1 MKNKLLLAIN
11 TSLVLFLP
19 LSLTS
24 CGDSQSTL
32 QTYSIS
38 FYDNDTLI
46 SEISTSGYE
55 IITLPEAPIKDNYT
69 FKGWYLDKNTWSEK
83 LSEDYFIN
91 KALTHDIN
99 SYAYYEE
106 NVIPEPQEYTINFYV
121 DDEIFSTLQTSG
133 NELIALPQAPKKESY
148 EFVGW
153 FFDKDTFNNQL
164 KEDTYLNKS
173 LDQDINVYA
182 NYLFKEEPAKEFTVT
197 FETCGGDKMDSIT
210 TSIISSE
217 PIPTRYGYTF
227 LGWYLENTYINK
239 VTFPYEVTQNIT
251 LYAKW
256 EKNTYHVHFELYGG
270 EGVSDL
276 NVSVINEEPIPTRK
290 GYTFL
295 GWYFESDFI
304 NKVTFPYEVTQN
316 ITLYAKW
323 EKNTYNVHF
332 ELNGGKG
339 VSDLKV
345 SVINEEP
352 IPTREGY
359 TFLGWYFENNFIN
372 KVTFP
377 YEVTQNITLYA
388 KWEKNLP
395 TSISF
400 VVSAEGVLTE
410 VNGISETNN
419 VVIIPNEVNNI
430 EIKEIG
436 EELFL
441 KNTYIEKLVIPET
454 VTTLGYKMCY
464 GCTNLKEVTL
474 PDNISVIPDYAFE
487 KCTLLEKINIP
498 QSLVQIRNDAF
509 AESGIKEFVAPDSFK
524 EIWGYA
530 FKDCKNLEK
539 VDLNKTT
546 SIGDMSFENCTKLSS
561 IVLPNTLVELGTYV
575 FSGCTLLNNIKMPSN
590 PIEITNTFIYGS
602 GYYNDTN
609 NWENGILYVDNY
621 LITTNNDLLNQQSI
635 NVKEGTIVI
644 AINAFTNN
652 GKKLKSIVL
661 PEGLKIIGSSA
672 FSSLYSL
679 SQINIPS
686 SVISIG
692 NNAFGATDLYENQS
706 NWENGGFYIDNWLL
720 AVDNVKMTEF
730 SVKEGTVGVSDGK
743 SDTSLFP
750 TKATSIS
757 SLTLPSTLKY
767 IGNRSFAR
775 LKITSLELPET
786 LETMKE
792 GAFMNCAFLES
803 VNLEDCKNLKS
814 IGNQAFSNCAIKE
827 ITIPSNVLEMGELIF
842 NHNSVDL
849 LVHCQFSEKPE
860 GWNNN
865 WDYTYSTKAK
875 ITVEWN

>member
-38 FYDNDTLI
+38 FYDDDILI

-69 FKGWYLDKNTWSEK
+69 FKGWYLDKNTWNEK

-121 DDEIFSTLQTSG
+121 DDDIFSTLQTSG
-133 NELIALPQAPKKESY
+133 NESITLPDAPKKESY

-182 NYLFKEEPAKEFTVT
+182 NYLFKEEPVKEFTVT
-197 FETCGGDKMDSIT
+197 FDTCGGDKMDSIT

-217 PIPTRYGYTF
+217 PIPTRDGYKF
-227 LGWYLENTYINK
+227 LGWYLENTYIYK
-239 VTFPYEVTQNIT
+239 VTFPYEVKQNIT

-256 EKNTYHVHFELYGG
+256 G
-270 EGVSDL
+270 E
-276 NVSVINEEPIPTRK
+276 
-290 GYTFL
+290 
-295 GWYFESDFI
+295 
-304 NKVTFPYEVTQN
+304 
-316 ITLYAKW
+316 
-323 EKNTYNVHF
+323 
-332 ELNGGKG
+332 
-339 VSDLKV
+339 
-345 SVINEEP
+345 
-352 IPTREGY
+352 
-359 TFLGWYFENNFIN
+359 
-372 KVTFP
+372 
-377 YEVTQNITLYA
+377 
-388 KWEKNLP
+388 NLP

-419 VVIIPNEVNNI
+419 VVIIPNQVNNI
-430 EIKEIG
+430 EVKEIKK
-436 EELFL
+436 ELFL
-441 KNTYIEKLVIPET
+441 NNIYIEKLVIPET
-454 VTTLGYKMCY
+454 VTTLGYRMCY
-464 GCTNLKEVTL
+464 GCTNLKEVNL

-509 AESGIKEFVAPDSFK
+509 AESGIKEFIAPDSFK

-602 GYYNDTN
+602 GYYNDAK

-652 GKKLKSIVL
+652 GKNLKSIVL

-692 NNAFGATDLYENQS
+692 NNAFGSTDLYENQS

-730 SVKEGTVGVSDGK
+730 TVKEGTVGVSDGK

-792 GAFMNCAFLES
+792 GAFMSCAFLES
-803 VNLEDCKNLKS
+803 VNLEDCINLKS

-827 ITIPSNVLEMGELIF
+827 ITIPSNVLVMGELIF

>member
-19 LSLTS
+19 LFLTS

-38 FYDNDTLI
+38 FYDDDTLI

-69 FKGWYLDKNTWSEK
+69 FKGWYLDKNTWNEK

-106 NVIPEPQEYTINFYV
+106 NAIPKPQEYTINFYV
-121 DDEIFSTLQTSG
+121 DDDIFSTLQTSG
-133 NELIALPQAPKKESY
+133 NELITLPDAPKKESH

-173 LDQDINVYA
+173 LDQNINVYA
-182 NYLFKEEPAKEFTVT
+182 NYLFKEEPVKEFTVT

-217 PIPTRYGYTF
+217 PIPTRDGYTF

-256 EKNTYHVHFELYGG
+256 G
-270 EGVSDL
+270 E
-276 NVSVINEEPIPTRK
+276 
-290 GYTFL
+290 
-295 GWYFESDFI
+295 
-304 NKVTFPYEVTQN
+304 
-316 ITLYAKW
+316 
-323 EKNTYNVHF
+323 
-332 ELNGGKG
+332 
-339 VSDLKV
+339 
-345 SVINEEP
+345 
-352 IPTREGY
+352 
-359 TFLGWYFENNFIN
+359 
-372 KVTFP
+372 
-377 YEVTQNITLYA
+377 
-388 KWEKNLP
+388 NLP

-419 VVIIPNEVNNI
+419 IVIIPNEVNNI
-430 EIKEIG
+430 EVKEIKK
-436 EELFL
+436 ELFL
-441 KNTYIEKLVIPET
+441 NNIYIEKLVIPET
-454 VTTLGYKMCY
+454 VTTLGYRMCY
-464 GCTNLKEVTL
+464 GCTNLKEVNL
-474 PDNISVIPDYAFE
+474 PNNISVIPDYAFE

-509 AESGIKEFVAPDSFK
+509 AESGIKEFIAPDSFK

-590 PIEITNTFIYGS
+590 PIEITNTFMYGS
-602 GYYNDTN
+602 GYYNDAK

-652 GKKLKSIVL
+652 GKNLKNIVL

-692 NNAFGATDLYENQS
+692 NNAFGSTDLYENQC

-730 SVKEGTVGVSDGK
+730 TVKEGTVGVSDGK

-792 GAFMNCAFLES
+792 GAFMTCAFLES
-803 VNLEDCKNLKS
+803 VNLENCINLKS

-875 ITVEWN
+875 IAVEWN

>member
-38 FYDNDTLI
+38 FYDDDTLI

-69 FKGWYLDKNTWSEK
+69 FKGWYLDKNTWNEK

-106 NVIPEPQEYTINFYV
+106 NVIPKPQEYTINFYV
-121 DDEIFSTLQTSG
+121 DDDIFSTLQTSG
-133 NELIALPQAPKKESY
+133 NELITLPEAPKKESY

-182 NYLFKEEPAKEFTVT
+182 NYLFKEEPVKEFTVT
-197 FETCGGDKMDSIT
+197 FDTCGGDKMDSIT

-217 PIPTRYGYTF
+217 PIPTRDGYTF
-227 LGWYLENTYINK
+227 LGWYLENTYISK

-256 EKNTYHVHFELYGG
+256 G
-270 EGVSDL
+270 E
-276 NVSVINEEPIPTRK
+276 
-290 GYTFL
+290 
-295 GWYFESDFI
+295 
-304 NKVTFPYEVTQN
+304 
-316 ITLYAKW
+316 
-323 EKNTYNVHF
+323 
-332 ELNGGKG
+332 
-339 VSDLKV
+339 
-345 SVINEEP
+345 
-352 IPTREGY
+352 
-359 TFLGWYFENNFIN
+359 
-372 KVTFP
+372 
-377 YEVTQNITLYA
+377 
-388 KWEKNLP
+388 NLP

-419 VVIIPNEVNNI
+419 VVIIPNQVNNI
-430 EIKEIG
+430 EVKEIKK
-436 EELFL
+436 ELFL
-441 KNTYIEKLVIPET
+441 NNIYIEKLVIPET
-454 VTTLGYKMCY
+454 VTTLGYRMCY
-464 GCTNLKEVTL
+464 GCTNLKEVNL

-509 AESGIKEFVAPDSFK
+509 AESGIKEFIAPDSFK

-621 LITTNNDLLNQQSI
+621 LVTTNNDLLNQQSI

-652 GKKLKSIVL
+652 GKNLKSIVL

-679 SQINIPS
+679 SQTNIPS

-692 NNAFGATDLYENQS
+692 NNAFGGTDLYENQS

-730 SVKEGTVGVSDGK
+730 TVKEGTVGVSDGK

-792 GAFMNCAFLES
+792 GAFMTCAFLES
-803 VNLEDCKNLKS
+803 VNLEDCINLKS

>member
-1 MKNKLLLAIN
+1 MKNKLLLAIT
-11 TSLVLFLP
+11 TSLFLFLP

-38 FYDNDTLI
+38 FYDDDTLI

-69 FKGWYLDKNTWSEK
+69 FKGWYLDKNTWNEK

-121 DDEIFSTLQTSG
+121 DDDIFSTLETSG
-133 NELIALPQAPKKESY
+133 NELITLPQAPKKESY

-182 NYLFKEEPAKEFTVT
+182 NYLFKEEPVKEFTVT
-197 FETCGGDKMDSIT
+197 FDTCGGDKMNSIT

-227 LGWYLENTYINK
+227 LGWYLQNTYI
-239 VTFPYEVTQNIT
+239 
-251 LYAKW
+251 
-256 EKNTYHVHFELYGG
+256 
-270 EGVSDL
+270 D
-276 NVSVINEEPIPTRK
+276 
-290 GYTFL
+290 
-295 GWYFESDFI
+295 
-304 NKVTFPYEVTQN
+304 KVTFPYEVTQN

-332 ELNGGKG
+332 ELNGGEG
-339 VSDLKV
+339 VSDSKV

-359 TFLGWYFENNFIN
+359 TFLGWYFDSNFIN

-388 KWEKNLP
+388 KWNENLP
-395 TSISF
+395 TNISF

-430 EIKEIG
+430 EVKEIKK
-436 EELFL
+436 ELFL
-441 KNTYIEKLVIPET
+441 NNTYIEKLVIPET
-454 VTTLGYKMCY
+454 VTTLGYRMCY
-464 GCTNLKEVTL
+464 GCTSLKEVIL

-509 AESGIKEFVAPDSFK
+509 SESGIKEFVAPDSFK

-609 NWENGILYVDNY
+609 NWENGILYLDNY

-672 FSSLYSL
+672 FSGLYSL

-692 NNAFGATDLYENQS
+692 NNAFGATDLYDNRS

-720 AVDNVKMTEF
+720 AVDNEKMTEF

-792 GAFMNCAFLES
+792 GAFMTCAFLES
-803 VNLEDCKNLKS
+803 VNLEDCINLKS

-827 ITIPSNVLEMGELIF
+827 ITILSNVLEMGELIF

-875 ITVEWN
+875 IIVEWN

>member
-11 TSLVLFLP
+11 ISLVLFLP

-24 CGDSQSTL
+24 CGDSQSSL

-38 FYDNDTLI
+38 FYDDDTLI

-69 FKGWYLDKNTWSEK
+69 FKGWYLDKNTWNEK

-133 NELIALPQAPKKESY
+133 NELITLPQAPTKESY

-164 KEDTYLNKS
+164 KEDTYLNRS
-173 LDQDINVYA
+173 LYQDINVYA
-182 NYLFKEEPAKEFTVT
+182 NYLFKEEPVKEFTVT
-197 FETCGGDKMDSIT
+197 FNTCGGDKMDSIT

-227 LGWYLENTYINK
+227 LGWYLENTY
-239 VTFPYEVTQNIT
+239 
-251 LYAKW
+251 
-256 EKNTYHVHFELYGG
+256 
-270 EGVSDL
+270 
-276 NVSVINEEPIPTRK
+276 
-290 GYTFL
+290 
-295 GWYFESDFI
+295 I

-359 TFLGWYFENNFIN
+359 TFLGWYFESNFIN

-388 KWEKNLP
+388 KWEENLP

-419 VVIIPNEVNNI
+419 IVIIPNKVNNI
-430 EIKEIG
+430 EVKEIKK
-436 EELFL
+436 ELFL
-441 KNTYIEKLVIPET
+441 NNTYIEKLVIPET

-464 GCTNLKEVTL
+464 GCTSLKEVTL

-509 AESGIKEFVAPDSFK
+509 SESGIKEFVAPDSM
-524 EIWGYA
+524 
-530 FKDCKNLEK
+530 L
-539 VDLNKTT
+539 LR
-546 SIGDMSFENCTKLSS
+546 
-561 IVLPNTLVELGTYV
+561 IV
-575 FSGCTLLNNIKMPSN
+575 
-590 PIEITNTFIYGS
+590 
-602 GYYNDTN
+602 
-609 NWENGILYVDNY
+609 
-621 LITTNNDLLNQQSI
+621 
-635 NVKEGTIVI
+635 
-644 AINAFTNN
+644 
-652 GKKLKSIVL
+652 
-661 PEGLKIIGSSA
+661 KI
-672 FSSLYSL
+672 
-679 SQINIPS
+679 
-686 SVISIG
+686 
-692 NNAFGATDLYENQS
+692 
-706 NWENGGFYIDNWLL
+706 
-720 AVDNVKMTEF
+720 
-730 SVKEGTVGVSDGK
+730 
-743 SDTSLFP
+743 
-750 TKATSIS
+750 
-757 SLTLPSTLKY
+757 
-767 IGNRSFAR
+767 
-775 LKITSLELPET
+775 
-786 LETMKE
+786 
-792 GAFMNCAFLES
+792 
-803 VNLEDCKNLKS
+803 
-814 IGNQAFSNCAIKE
+814 
-827 ITIPSNVLEMGELIF
+827 
-842 NHNSVDL
+842 
-849 LVHCQFSEKPE
+849 
-860 GWNNN
+860 
-865 WDYTYSTKAK
+865 
-875 ITVEWN
+875 

>member
-38 FYDNDTLI
+38 FYNDDILI
-46 SEISTSGYE
+46 SEISTNGYE
-55 IITLPEAPIKDNYT
+55 IISLPDAPIKDNYT
-69 FKGWYLDKNTWSEK
+69 FKGWYLDKNAWNEK

-121 DDEIFSTLQTSG
+121 DDDIFSTLQTSG
-133 NELIALPQAPKKESY
+133 NKLITLPDAPKKESY

-182 NYLFKEEPAKEFTVT
+182 NYLFKEEPVKEFTVT
-197 FETCGGDKMDSIT
+197 FDTCGGDKMDSIT

-217 PIPTRYGYTF
+217 PIPTRDGYKF
-227 LGWYLENTYINK
+227 LGWYLENTYIYK
-239 VTFPYEVTQNIT
+239 VTFPYEVKQNIT

-256 EKNTYHVHFELYGG
+256 G
-270 EGVSDL
+270 E
-276 NVSVINEEPIPTRK
+276 
-290 GYTFL
+290 
-295 GWYFESDFI
+295 
-304 NKVTFPYEVTQN
+304 
-316 ITLYAKW
+316 
-323 EKNTYNVHF
+323 
-332 ELNGGKG
+332 
-339 VSDLKV
+339 
-345 SVINEEP
+345 
-352 IPTREGY
+352 
-359 TFLGWYFENNFIN
+359 
-372 KVTFP
+372 
-377 YEVTQNITLYA
+377 
-388 KWEKNLP
+388 NLP

-419 VVIIPNEVNNI
+419 VVIIPNQVNNI
-430 EIKEIG
+430 EVKEIKK
-436 EELFL
+436 ELFL
-441 KNTYIEKLVIPET
+441 NNIYIEKLVIPET
-454 VTTLGYKMCY
+454 VTTLGYRMCY
-464 GCTNLKEVTL
+464 GCTNLKEVNL

-509 AESGIKEFVAPDSFK
+509 AESGIKEFIAPDSFK

-590 PIEITNTFIYGS
+590 PIEITNTFIYKS
-602 GYYNDTN
+602 GYYNDAK

-652 GKKLKSIVL
+652 GKNLKSIVL

-692 NNAFGATDLYENQS
+692 NNAFGSTDLYENQS

-730 SVKEGTVGVSDGK
+730 TVKEGTVGVSDGK

-792 GAFMNCAFLES
+792 GAFMTCAFLES
-803 VNLEDCKNLKS
+803 VNLEDCINLKS

-827 ITIPSNVLEMGELIF
+827 ITIPSNVLVMGELIF

>member
-1 MKNKLLLAIN
+1 MKNKLVLAIN

-38 FYDNDTLI
+38 FYDDDILI

-69 FKGWYLDKNTWSEK
+69 FKGWYLDKNTWNEK

-121 DDEIFSTLQTSG
+121 DDDIFSTLQTSG
-133 NELIALPQAPKKESY
+133 NELITLPDAPKKESY

-182 NYLFKEEPAKEFTVT
+182 NYLFKEEPVKEFTVT
-197 FETCGGDKMDSIT
+197 FDTCGGDKMDSIT

-217 PIPTRYGYTF
+217 PIPTRDGYTF
-227 LGWYLENTYINK
+227 LGWYLENTYIDK
-239 VTFPYEVTQNIT
+239 VTFPYEVKQNIT

-256 EKNTYHVHFELYGG
+256 G
-270 EGVSDL
+270 E
-276 NVSVINEEPIPTRK
+276 
-290 GYTFL
+290 
-295 GWYFESDFI
+295 
-304 NKVTFPYEVTQN
+304 
-316 ITLYAKW
+316 
-323 EKNTYNVHF
+323 
-332 ELNGGKG
+332 
-339 VSDLKV
+339 
-345 SVINEEP
+345 
-352 IPTREGY
+352 
-359 TFLGWYFENNFIN
+359 
-372 KVTFP
+372 
-377 YEVTQNITLYA
+377 
-388 KWEKNLP
+388 NLP

-419 VVIIPNEVNNI
+419 VVIIPNQVNNI
-430 EIKEIG
+430 EVKEIKK
-436 EELFL
+436 ELFL
-441 KNTYIEKLVIPET
+441 NNIYIEKLVIPET
-454 VTTLGYKMCY
+454 VTTLGYRMCY
-464 GCTNLKEVTL
+464 GCTNLKEVNL

-509 AESGIKEFVAPDSFK
+509 AESGIKEFIAPDSFK

-561 IVLPNTLVELGTYV
+561 IVLPNTLVELGTHV

-602 GYYNDTN
+602 GYYNDAK

-652 GKKLKSIVL
+652 GKNLKSIVL

-692 NNAFGATDLYENQS
+692 NNAFGSTDLYENQS

-730 SVKEGTVGVSDGK
+730 TVKEGTVGVSDGK

-792 GAFMNCAFLES
+792 GAFMTCAFLES
-803 VNLEDCKNLKS
+803 VNLEDCINLKS

-827 ITIPSNVLEMGELIF
+827 ITIPSNVLVMGELIF

>member
-38 FYDNDTLI
+38 FYNDDILI

-69 FKGWYLDKNTWSEK
+69 FKGWYLDKNTWNEK

-106 NVIPEPQEYTINFYV
+106 NVIPKPQEYTINFYV
-121 DDEIFSTLQTSG
+121 DGDIFSTLQTSG
-133 NELIALPQAPKKESY
+133 NELITLPDAPKKESY

-164 KEDTYLNKS
+164 KEGTYLNKS

-182 NYLFKEEPAKEFTVT
+182 NYLFKEEPVKEFTVT
-197 FETCGGDKMDSIT
+197 FDTCGGDKMDSIT

-217 PIPTRYGYTF
+217 PIPTRDGYTF
-227 LGWYLENTYINK
+227 LGWYLENTYIKK

-256 EKNTYHVHFELYGG
+256 G
-270 EGVSDL
+270 E
-276 NVSVINEEPIPTRK
+276 
-290 GYTFL
+290 
-295 GWYFESDFI
+295 
-304 NKVTFPYEVTQN
+304 
-316 ITLYAKW
+316 
-323 EKNTYNVHF
+323 
-332 ELNGGKG
+332 
-339 VSDLKV
+339 
-345 SVINEEP
+345 
-352 IPTREGY
+352 
-359 TFLGWYFENNFIN
+359 
-372 KVTFP
+372 
-377 YEVTQNITLYA
+377 
-388 KWEKNLP
+388 NLP

-419 VVIIPNEVNNI
+419 VVIIPNQVNNI
-430 EIKEIG
+430 EVKEIKK
-436 EELFL
+436 ELFL
-441 KNTYIEKLVIPET
+441 NNIYIEKLVIPET
-454 VTTLGYKMCY
+454 VTTLGYRMCY
-464 GCTNLKEVTL
+464 GCTNLKEVNLT
-474 PDNISVIPDYAFE
+474 DNISVIPDYAFE

-509 AESGIKEFVAPDSFK
+509 AESGIKEFIAPDSFK

-602 GYYNDTN
+602 GYYNDAK

-652 GKKLKSIVL
+652 GKNLKSIVL

-692 NNAFGATDLYENQS
+692 NNAFASTDLYENQS

-730 SVKEGTVGVSDGK
+730 TVKEGTVGVSDGK

-792 GAFMNCAFLES
+792 GAFMTCAFLES
-803 VNLEDCKNLKS
+803 VNLEDCINLKS

-827 ITIPSNVLEMGELIF
+827 ITIPSNVLVMGELIF

>member
-38 FYDNDTLI
+38 FYDDDILI

-69 FKGWYLDKNTWSEK
+69 FKGWYLDKNTWNEK

-121 DDEIFSTLQTSG
+121 DDDIFSTLQTSG
-133 NELIALPQAPKKESY
+133 NELITLPDAPKKESY

-182 NYLFKEEPAKEFTVT
+182 NYLFKEEPVKEFTVT
-197 FETCGGDKMDSIT
+197 FDTCGGDKMDSIT

-217 PIPTRYGYTF
+217 PIPTRDGYTF
-227 LGWYLENTYINK
+227 LGWYLENTYISK

-256 EKNTYHVHFELYGG
+256 G
-270 EGVSDL
+270 E
-276 NVSVINEEPIPTRK
+276 
-290 GYTFL
+290 
-295 GWYFESDFI
+295 
-304 NKVTFPYEVTQN
+304 
-316 ITLYAKW
+316 
-323 EKNTYNVHF
+323 
-332 ELNGGKG
+332 
-339 VSDLKV
+339 
-345 SVINEEP
+345 
-352 IPTREGY
+352 
-359 TFLGWYFENNFIN
+359 
-372 KVTFP
+372 
-377 YEVTQNITLYA
+377 
-388 KWEKNLP
+388 NLP

-419 VVIIPNEVNNI
+419 VVIIPNQVNNI
-430 EIKEIG
+430 EVKEIKK
-436 EELFL
+436 ELFL
-441 KNTYIEKLVIPET
+441 NNIYIEKLVIPET
-454 VTTLGYKMCY
+454 VTTLGYRMCY
-464 GCTNLKEVTL
+464 GCTNLKEVNL

-509 AESGIKEFVAPDSFK
+509 AESGIKEFIAPDSFK

-561 IVLPNTLVELGTYV
+561 IVLPNTLVELGTHV

-602 GYYNDTN
+602 GYYNDAK

-652 GKKLKSIVL
+652 GKNLKSIVL

-692 NNAFGATDLYENQS
+692 NNAFASTDLYENQS

-730 SVKEGTVGVSDGK
+730 TVKEGTVGVSDGK

-775 LKITSLELPET
+775 LKITSLELPEA

-792 GAFMNCAFLES
+792 GAFMTCAFLES
-803 VNLEDCKNLKS
+803 VNLEDCINLKS

-827 ITIPSNVLEMGELIF
+827 ITIPSNVLVMGELIF

>member
-1 MKNKLLLAIN
+1 M
-11 TSLVLFLP
+11 
-19 LSLTS
+19 
-24 CGDSQSTL
+24 
-32 QTYSIS
+32 
-38 FYDNDTLI
+38 
-46 SEISTSGYE
+46 
-55 IITLPEAPIKDNYT
+55 
-69 FKGWYLDKNTWSEK
+69 
-83 LSEDYFIN
+83 
-91 KALTHDIN
+91 
-99 SYAYYEE
+99 
-106 NVIPEPQEYTINFYV
+106 
-121 DDEIFSTLQTSG
+121 QTSG
-133 NELIALPQAPKKESY
+133 NELITLPQAPTKESY

-164 KEDTYLNKS
+164 KEDTYLNRS
-173 LDQDINVYA
+173 LYQDINVYA

-197 FETCGGDKMDSIT
+197 FDTCGGGKMDSIT

-227 LGWYLENTYINK
+227 LGWYLENTYFNK

-256 EKNTYHVHFELYGG
+256 EKNKYNVHFELYGG

-323 EKNTYNVHF
+323 
-332 ELNGGKG
+332 
-339 VSDLKV
+339 
-345 SVINEEP
+345 NE
-352 IPTREGY
+352 
-359 TFLGWYFENNFIN
+359 
-372 KVTFP
+372 
-377 YEVTQNITLYA
+377 
-388 KWEKNLP
+388 NLP

-419 VVIIPNEVNNI
+419 IVIIPNKVNNI
-430 EIKEIG
+430 EVKEIKK
-436 EELFL
+436 ELFL
-441 KNTYIEKLVIPET
+441 NNTYIEKLVIPET

-464 GCTNLKEVTL
+464 GCTSLKEVTL

-509 AESGIKEFVAPDSFK
+509 SESGIKEFVAPDSFK

-590 PIEITNTFIYGS
+590 AIEIINTFIYGS

-609 NWENGILYVDNY
+609 NWKNGILYIDNY

-652 GKKLKSIVL
+652 GKNLKSIVL
-661 PEGLKIIGSSA
+661 PEGLRIIGSSA
-672 FSSLYSL
+672 FSSLSSL

-692 NNAFGATDLYENQS
+692 NNTFGATDLYENQS

-757 SLTLPSTLKY
+757 SLALPSTLKY

-775 LKITSLELPET
+775 LKITSLKLPET

-803 VNLEDCKNLKS
+803 VNLQDCINLKS

-827 ITIPSNVLEMGELIF
+827 ITIPSNVLEMGE
-842 NHNSVDL
+842 
-849 LVHCQFSEKPE
+849 
-860 GWNNN
+860 
-865 WDYTYSTKAK
+865 YSFKCLRNGR
-875 ITVEWN
+875 INF

>member
-24 CGDSQSTL
+24 CGDSQSTS

-38 FYDNDTLI
+38 FYDDDILI

-55 IITLPEAPIKDNYT
+55 IITLPEAPIKDNYI
-69 FKGWYLDKNTWSEK
+69 FKGWYLDKNTWNEK

-121 DDEIFSTLQTSG
+121 DDDIFSTLQTSG
-133 NELIALPQAPKKESY
+133 NELITLPDAPKKESY

-182 NYLFKEEPAKEFTVT
+182 NYLFKEEPVKEFTVT
-197 FETCGGDKMDSIT
+197 FDTCGGDKMDSIT

-217 PIPTRYGYTF
+217 PIPTRDGYTF
-227 LGWYLENTYINK
+227 LGWYLEKTYINK
-239 VTFPYEVTQNIT
+239 VTFPYEVKQNIT

-256 EKNTYHVHFELYGG
+256 G
-270 EGVSDL
+270 E
-276 NVSVINEEPIPTRK
+276 
-290 GYTFL
+290 
-295 GWYFESDFI
+295 
-304 NKVTFPYEVTQN
+304 
-316 ITLYAKW
+316 
-323 EKNTYNVHF
+323 
-332 ELNGGKG
+332 
-339 VSDLKV
+339 
-345 SVINEEP
+345 
-352 IPTREGY
+352 
-359 TFLGWYFENNFIN
+359 
-372 KVTFP
+372 
-377 YEVTQNITLYA
+377 
-388 KWEKNLP
+388 NLP

-419 VVIIPNEVNNI
+419 VVIIPNQVNNI
-430 EIKEIG
+430 EVKEIKK
-436 EELFL
+436 ELFL
-441 KNTYIEKLVIPET
+441 NNIYIEKLVIPET
-454 VTTLGYKMCY
+454 VTTLGYRMCY
-464 GCTNLKEVTL
+464 GCTNLKEVNL

-509 AESGIKEFVAPDSFK
+509 AESGIKEFIAPDSFK

-561 IVLPNTLVELGTYV
+561 IVLPNTLVELGTHV

-602 GYYNDTN
+602 GYYNDAK

-652 GKKLKSIVL
+652 GKNLKSIVL

-692 NNAFGATDLYENQS
+692 NNAFGSTDLYENQS

-730 SVKEGTVGVSDGK
+730 TVKEGTVGVSDGK

-792 GAFMNCAFLES
+792 GAFMTCAFLES
-803 VNLEDCKNLKS
+803 VNLEDCINLKS

-827 ITIPSNVLEMGELIF
+827 ITIPSNVLVMGELIF

>member
-11 TSLVLFLP
+11 ISLVLFLP

-38 FYDNDTLI
+38 FYDDDTLI

-69 FKGWYLDKNTWSEK
+69 FKGWYLDKNTWNEK

-121 DDEIFSTLQTSG
+121 DDDIFSTLQTSG
-133 NELIALPQAPKKESY
+133 NELITLPEAPKKESY

-173 LDQDINVYA
+173 LDQNINVYA
-182 NYLFKEEPAKEFTVT
+182 NYLFKEEPVKEFTVS
-197 FETCGGDKMDSIT
+197 FDTCGGDKMDSLT

-239 VTFPYEVTQNIT
+239 VTFPYKVTQNIT

-256 EKNTYHVHFELYGG
+256 EKN
-270 EGVSDL
+270 
-276 NVSVINEEPIPTRK
+276 K
-290 GYTFL
+290 
-295 GWYFESDFI
+295 
-304 NKVTFPYEVTQN
+304 
-316 ITLYAKW
+316 
-323 EKNTYNVHF
+323 YNVHF
-332 ELNGGKG
+332 ELNGGEG
-339 VSDLKV
+339 VSDIKV

-352 IPTREGY
+352 IPTRGGY
-359 TFLGWYFENNFIN
+359 TFLGWYFESNFIN

-388 KWEKNLP
+388 KWEENLP

-410 VNGISETNN
+410 VSGISETNN
-419 VVIIPNEVNNI
+419 VVIIPNKVNNI
-430 EIKEIG
+430 EVKEIAK
-436 EELFL
+436 ELFL

-464 GCTNLKEVTL
+464 GCTKLKEVTL
-474 PDNISVIPDYAFE
+474 PDNITVIPDYAFE

-509 AESGIKEFVAPDSFK
+509 AESGIKEFIAPDSFK
-524 EIWGYA
+524 EIWGNA

-602 GYYNDTN
+602 GYYNDTK
-609 NWENGILYVDNY
+609 NWENGILYLDNY

-652 GKKLKSIVL
+652 GRNLKSIVL

-692 NNAFGATDLYENQS
+692 NNAFGATNLYENRS

-730 SVKEGTVGVSDGK
+730 SVKEGTVGVIDGK

-750 TKATSIS
+750 TKATSIT

-792 GAFMNCAFLES
+792 GAFMTCAFLES
-803 VNLEDCKNLKS
+803 VNLEDCINLKS

>member
-24 CGDSQSTL
+24 CGDSQSTS

-38 FYDNDTLI
+38 FYDDDILI

-69 FKGWYLDKNTWSEK
+69 FKGWYLDKNTWNEK

-121 DDEIFSTLQTSG
+121 DDDIFSTLQTSG
-133 NELIALPQAPKKESY
+133 NELITLPDAPKKESY

-182 NYLFKEEPAKEFTVT
+182 NYLFKEEPVKEFTVT
-197 FETCGGDKMDSIT
+197 FDTCGGDKMDSIT

-217 PIPTRYGYTF
+217 PIPTRDGYTF
-227 LGWYLENTYINK
+227 LGWYLENTYIDK

-256 EKNTYHVHFELYGG
+256 G
-270 EGVSDL
+270 E
-276 NVSVINEEPIPTRK
+276 
-290 GYTFL
+290 
-295 GWYFESDFI
+295 
-304 NKVTFPYEVTQN
+304 
-316 ITLYAKW
+316 
-323 EKNTYNVHF
+323 
-332 ELNGGKG
+332 
-339 VSDLKV
+339 
-345 SVINEEP
+345 
-352 IPTREGY
+352 
-359 TFLGWYFENNFIN
+359 
-372 KVTFP
+372 
-377 YEVTQNITLYA
+377 
-388 KWEKNLP
+388 NLS

-419 VVIIPNEVNNI
+419 VVIIPNQVNNI
-430 EIKEIG
+430 EVKEIKK
-436 EELFL
+436 ELFL
-441 KNTYIEKLVIPET
+441 NNIYIEKLVIPET
-454 VTTLGYKMCY
+454 VTTLGYRMCY
-464 GCTNLKEVTL
+464 GCTNLKEVNL

-509 AESGIKEFVAPDSFK
+509 AESGIKEFIAPDSFK

-602 GYYNDTN
+602 GYYNDAK
-609 NWENGILYVDNY
+609 NWENGILYLDNY

-652 GKKLKSIVL
+652 GKNLKSIVL

-692 NNAFGATDLYENQS
+692 NNAFGSTDLYENQS

-730 SVKEGTVGVSDGK
+730 TVKEGTVGVSDGK

-792 GAFMNCAFLES
+792 GAFMTCAFLES
-803 VNLEDCKNLKS
+803 VNLEDCINLKS

-827 ITIPSNVLEMGELIF
+827 ITIPSNVLVMGELIF

>member
-38 FYDNDTLI
+38 FYDDDILI

-69 FKGWYLDKNTWSEK
+69 FKGWYLDKNTWNEK

-121 DDEIFSTLQTSG
+121 DDDIFSTLQTSG
-133 NELIALPQAPKKESY
+133 NELITLPDAPKKESY

-182 NYLFKEEPAKEFTVT
+182 NYLFKEEPVKEFTVT
-197 FETCGGDKMDSIT
+197 FDTCGGDKMDSIT

-217 PIPTRYGYTF
+217 PIPTRNGYTF
-227 LGWYLENTYINK
+227 LGWYLEKTYIKK

-256 EKNTYHVHFELYGG
+256 G
-270 EGVSDL
+270 E
-276 NVSVINEEPIPTRK
+276 
-290 GYTFL
+290 
-295 GWYFESDFI
+295 
-304 NKVTFPYEVTQN
+304 
-316 ITLYAKW
+316 
-323 EKNTYNVHF
+323 
-332 ELNGGKG
+332 
-339 VSDLKV
+339 
-345 SVINEEP
+345 
-352 IPTREGY
+352 
-359 TFLGWYFENNFIN
+359 
-372 KVTFP
+372 
-377 YEVTQNITLYA
+377 
-388 KWEKNLP
+388 NLP

-419 VVIIPNEVNNI
+419 VVIIPNQVNNI
-430 EIKEIG
+430 EVKEIKK
-436 EELFL
+436 ELFL
-441 KNTYIEKLVIPET
+441 NNIYIEKLVIPET
-454 VTTLGYKMCY
+454 VTTLGYRMCY
-464 GCTNLKEVTL
+464 GCTNLKEVNL

-509 AESGIKEFVAPDSFK
+509 AESGIKEFIAPDSFK

-602 GYYNDTN
+602 GYYNDAK

-652 GKKLKSIVL
+652 GKNLKSIVL

-692 NNAFGATDLYENQS
+692 NNAFGSTDLYENQS

-720 AVDNVKMTEF
+720 AVENVKMTEF
-730 SVKEGTVGVSDGK
+730 TVKEGTVGVSDGK

-775 LKITSLELPET
+775 LKITSLKLPET

-792 GAFMNCAFLES
+792 GAFMTCAFLES
-803 VNLEDCKNLKS
+803 VNLEDCINLKS

-827 ITIPSNVLEMGELIF
+827 ITIPSNVLVMGELIF

>member
-38 FYDNDTLI
+38 FYDDDTLI

-69 FKGWYLDKNTWSEK
+69 FKGWYLDKNTWNEK

-121 DDEIFSTLQTSG
+121 DDDIFSTLKTSG
-133 NELIALPQAPKKESY
+133 NELITLPDAPKKDSY

-182 NYLFKEEPAKEFTVT
+182 NYLFKEEPVKEFTVT
-197 FETCGGDKMDSIT
+197 FDTCGGDKMDSIT

-217 PIPTRYGYTF
+217 PIPTRDGYKF
-227 LGWYLENTYINK
+227 LGWYLEKTYINK
-239 VTFPYEVTQNIT
+239 VTFPYEVKQNIT

-256 EKNTYHVHFELYGG
+256 EKKTYNVHFELDGG

-295 GWYFESDFI
+295 GWYFESSFI
-304 NKVTFPYEVTQN
+304 TKVTFPYEVKQN

-323 EKNTYNVHF
+323 GE
-332 ELNGGKG
+332 
-339 VSDLKV
+339 
-345 SVINEEP
+345 
-352 IPTREGY
+352 
-359 TFLGWYFENNFIN
+359 
-372 KVTFP
+372 
-377 YEVTQNITLYA
+377 
-388 KWEKNLP
+388 NLP

-419 VVIIPNEVNNI
+419 EVIIPNQVNNI
-430 EIKEIG
+430 EVKEIKK
-436 EELFL
+436 ELFL
-441 KNTYIEKLVIPET
+441 NNIYIEKLVIPET
-454 VTTLGYKMCY
+454 VTTLGYRMCY
-464 GCTNLKEVTL
+464 GCTNLKEVNL

-509 AESGIKEFVAPDSFK
+509 AESGIKEFIAPDSFK

-546 SIGDMSFENCTKLSS
+546 SIGDRSFENCTKLSS

-602 GYYNDTN
+602 GYYNDAK
-609 NWENGILYVDNY
+609 NWENGILYLDNY

-652 GKKLKSIVL
+652 GKNLKSIVL

-692 NNAFGATDLYENQS
+692 NNAFGSTDLYKNQS

-720 AVDNVKMTEF
+720 AVDDVKMTEF
-730 SVKEGTVGVSDGK
+730 TVKEGTVGVSDGK

-792 GAFMNCAFLES
+792 GAFMTCAFLES
-803 VNLEDCKNLKS
+803 VNLEDCINLKS

-865 WDYTYSTKAK
+865 WDYTYNTKAK
-875 ITVEWN
+875 ITVQWN

>member
-38 FYDNDTLI
+38 FYDDDTLI

-69 FKGWYLDKNTWSEK
+69 FKGWYLDKNTWNEK

-99 SYAYYEE
+99 SYAYYEK

-121 DDEIFSTLQTSG
+121 DDDIFSTLKTSG
-133 NELIALPQAPKKESY
+133 NELITLPNPPKKDSY

-182 NYLFKEEPAKEFTVT
+182 NYLFKEEPVKEFTVT
-197 FETCGGDKMDSIT
+197 FDTCGGDTMDSIT

-217 PIPTRYGYTF
+217 PIPTRHGYKF
-227 LGWYLENTYINK
+227 LGWYLEKTYISK
-239 VTFPYEVTQNIT
+239 VTFPYEVTQNT
-251 LYAKW
+251 
-256 EKNTYHVHFELYGG
+256 
-270 EGVSDL
+270 
-276 NVSVINEEPIPTRK
+276 
-290 GYTFL
+290 
-295 GWYFESDFI
+295 
-304 NKVTFPYEVTQN
+304 
-316 ITLYAKW
+316 TLYAKW

-339 VSDLKV
+339 VNDLNV

-352 IPTREGY
+352 IPTRDGY
-359 TFLGWYFENNFIN
+359 TFLGWYLEKTYIN

-388 KWEKNLP
+388 KWGENLP

-400 VVSAEGVLTE
+400 VVSSEGVLTE
-410 VNGISETNN
+410 VNGISEKNN
-419 VVIIPNEVNNI
+419 VVIIPNQVNNI
-430 EIKEIG
+430 EVKEIKK
-436 EELFL
+436 ELFL
-441 KNTYIEKLVIPET
+441 NNIYIEKLVIPET
-454 VTTLGYKMCY
+454 VTTLGYRMCY
-464 GCTNLKEVTL
+464 GCTNLKEVNL

-509 AESGIKEFVAPDSFK
+509 AESGIKEFIAPDSFK

-546 SIGDMSFENCTKLSS
+546 SIGDKSFENCTKLSS

-602 GYYNDTN
+602 GYYNDAK

-652 GKKLKSIVL
+652 GKNLKSIVL

-692 NNAFGATDLYENQS
+692 NNAFVSTDLYKDQS

-730 SVKEGTVGVSDGK
+730 TVKEGTVGVSDGK

-775 LKITSLELPET
+775 LKITNLELPET

-792 GAFMNCAFLES
+792 GAFMTCAFLES
-803 VNLEDCKNLKS
+803 VNLEDCINLKS

-865 WDYTYSTKAK
+865 WDYTNSTKAK
-875 ITVEWN
+875 INVEWN

>member
-38 FYDNDTLI
+38 FYDDDILI

-69 FKGWYLDKNTWSEK
+69 FKGWYLDKNTWNEK

-106 NVIPEPQEYTINFYV
+106 NVVPEPQEYTINFYV
-121 DDEIFSTLQTSG
+121 DDDIFSTLQTSG
-133 NELIALPQAPKKESY
+133 NELITLPDAPKKESY

-182 NYLFKEEPAKEFTVT
+182 NYLFKEEPVKEFTVT
-197 FETCGGDKMDSIT
+197 FDTCGGDKMDSIT

-217 PIPTRYGYTF
+217 PIPTRNGYTF
-227 LGWYLENTYINK
+227 LGWYLENTYISK

-256 EKNTYHVHFELYGG
+256 GEK
-270 EGVSDL
+270 
-276 NVSVINEEPIPTRK
+276 
-290 GYTFL
+290 
-295 GWYFESDFI
+295 
-304 NKVTFPYEVTQN
+304 
-316 ITLYAKW
+316 
-323 EKNTYNVHF
+323 
-332 ELNGGKG
+332 
-339 VSDLKV
+339 
-345 SVINEEP
+345 
-352 IPTREGY
+352 
-359 TFLGWYFENNFIN
+359 
-372 KVTFP
+372 
-377 YEVTQNITLYA
+377 
-388 KWEKNLP
+388 LP

-419 VVIIPNEVNNI
+419 VVIIPNQVNNI
-430 EIKEIG
+430 EVKEIKK
-436 EELFL
+436 ELFL
-441 KNTYIEKLVIPET
+441 NNIYIEKLVIPET
-454 VTTLGYKMCY
+454 VTTLGYRMCY
-464 GCTNLKEVTL
+464 GCTNLKEVNL

-509 AESGIKEFVAPDSFK
+509 AESGIKEFIAPDSFK

-602 GYYNDTN
+602 GYYNDAK

-652 GKKLKSIVL
+652 GKNLKSIVL

-692 NNAFGATDLYENQS
+692 NNAFGSTDLYENQS

-730 SVKEGTVGVSDGK
+730 TVKEGTVGVSDGK

-803 VNLEDCKNLKS
+803 VNLEDCINLKS

-827 ITIPSNVLEMGELIF
+827 ITIPSNVLVMGELIF

-875 ITVEWN
+875 ITVGWN

>member
-24 CGDSQSTL
+24 CGNSQSTL

-38 FYDNDTLI
+38 FYDDDILI

-69 FKGWYLDKNTWSEK
+69 FKGWYLDKNTWNEK

-121 DDEIFSTLQTSG
+121 DDDIFSTLQTSG
-133 NELIALPQAPKKESY
+133 NELITLPDAPKKESY

-182 NYLFKEEPAKEFTVT
+182 NYLFKEEPVKEFTVT
-197 FETCGGDKMDSIT
+197 FDTCGGDKMDSIT

-217 PIPTRYGYTF
+217 PIPTRDGYTF
-227 LGWYLENTYINK
+227 LGWYLENTYIHK

-256 EKNTYHVHFELYGG
+256 GEK
-270 EGVSDL
+270 
-276 NVSVINEEPIPTRK
+276 
-290 GYTFL
+290 
-295 GWYFESDFI
+295 
-304 NKVTFPYEVTQN
+304 
-316 ITLYAKW
+316 
-323 EKNTYNVHF
+323 
-332 ELNGGKG
+332 
-339 VSDLKV
+339 
-345 SVINEEP
+345 
-352 IPTREGY
+352 
-359 TFLGWYFENNFIN
+359 
-372 KVTFP
+372 
-377 YEVTQNITLYA
+377 
-388 KWEKNLP
+388 LP

-419 VVIIPNEVNNI
+419 VVIIPNQVNNI
-430 EIKEIG
+430 EVKEIKK
-436 EELFL
+436 ELFL
-441 KNTYIEKLVIPET
+441 NNIYIEKLVIPET
-454 VTTLGYKMCY
+454 VTTLGYRMCY
-464 GCTNLKEVTL
+464 GCTNLKEVNL

-509 AESGIKEFVAPDSFK
+509 AESGIKEFIAPDSFK

-561 IVLPNTLVELGTYV
+561 IVLPNTLVELGTHV

-602 GYYNDTN
+602 GYYNDAK

-652 GKKLKSIVL
+652 GKNLKSIVL

-692 NNAFGATDLYENQS
+692 NNAFGSTDLYENQS

-730 SVKEGTVGVSDGK
+730 TVKEGTVGVSDGK

-792 GAFMNCAFLES
+792 GAFMTCAFLES
-803 VNLEDCKNLKS
+803 VNLEDCINLKS

-827 ITIPSNVLEMGELIF
+827 ITIPSNVLVMGELIF

>member
-24 CGDSQSTL
+24 CGDSQSTS

-38 FYDNDTLI
+38 FYDDDILI

-69 FKGWYLDKNTWSEK
+69 FKGWYLDKNTWNEK

-121 DDEIFSTLQTSG
+121 DDDIFSTLQTSG
-133 NELIALPQAPKKESY
+133 NELITLPVAPKKESY

-182 NYLFKEEPAKEFTVT
+182 NYLFKEEPVKEFTVT
-197 FETCGGDKMDSIT
+197 FDTCGGDKMDSIT

-217 PIPTRYGYTF
+217 PIPTRDGYTF
-227 LGWYLENTYINK
+227 LGWYLENTYIDK

-256 EKNTYHVHFELYGG
+256 GEK
-270 EGVSDL
+270 
-276 NVSVINEEPIPTRK
+276 
-290 GYTFL
+290 
-295 GWYFESDFI
+295 
-304 NKVTFPYEVTQN
+304 
-316 ITLYAKW
+316 
-323 EKNTYNVHF
+323 
-332 ELNGGKG
+332 
-339 VSDLKV
+339 
-345 SVINEEP
+345 
-352 IPTREGY
+352 
-359 TFLGWYFENNFIN
+359 
-372 KVTFP
+372 
-377 YEVTQNITLYA
+377 
-388 KWEKNLP
+388 LP

-419 VVIIPNEVNNI
+419 VVIIPNQVNNI
-430 EIKEIG
+430 EVKEIKK
-436 EELFL
+436 ELFL
-441 KNTYIEKLVIPET
+441 NNIYIEKLVIPET
-454 VTTLGYKMCY
+454 VTTLGYRMCY
-464 GCTNLKEVTL
+464 GCTNLKEVNL

-509 AESGIKEFVAPDSFK
+509 AESGIKEFIAPDSFK

-590 PIEITNTFIYGS
+590 PIEITNTFIYRS
-602 GYYNDTN
+602 GYYNDAK

-652 GKKLKSIVL
+652 GKNLKSIVL

-692 NNAFGATDLYENQS
+692 NNAFGSTDLYENQS

-730 SVKEGTVGVSDGK
+730 TVKEGTVGVSDGK

-792 GAFMNCAFLES
+792 GAFMSCAFLES
-803 VNLEDCKNLKS
+803 VNLEDCINLKS

-827 ITIPSNVLEMGELIF
+827 ITIPSNVLVMGELIF

>member
-1 MKNKLLLAIN
+1 MKNKLVLAIN

-24 CGDSQSTL
+24 CGDSQSTS

-38 FYDNDTLI
+38 FYDDDILI

-69 FKGWYLDKNTWSEK
+69 FKGWYLDKNTWNEK

-121 DDEIFSTLQTSG
+121 DDDIFSTLQTSG
-133 NELIALPQAPKKESY
+133 NELITLPDAPKKESY

-182 NYLFKEEPAKEFTVT
+182 NYLFKEEPVKEFTVT
-197 FETCGGDKMDSIT
+197 FDTCGGDKMDSIT

-217 PIPTRYGYTF
+217 PIPTRDGYTF
-227 LGWYLENTYINK
+227 LGWYLENTYIDK

-256 EKNTYHVHFELYGG
+256 G
-270 EGVSDL
+270 E
-276 NVSVINEEPIPTRK
+276 
-290 GYTFL
+290 
-295 GWYFESDFI
+295 
-304 NKVTFPYEVTQN
+304 
-316 ITLYAKW
+316 
-323 EKNTYNVHF
+323 
-332 ELNGGKG
+332 
-339 VSDLKV
+339 
-345 SVINEEP
+345 
-352 IPTREGY
+352 
-359 TFLGWYFENNFIN
+359 
-372 KVTFP
+372 
-377 YEVTQNITLYA
+377 
-388 KWEKNLP
+388 NLP

-419 VVIIPNEVNNI
+419 VVIIPNQVNNI
-430 EIKEIG
+430 EVKEIKK
-436 EELFL
+436 ELFL
-441 KNTYIEKLVIPET
+441 NNIYIEKLVIPET
-454 VTTLGYKMCY
+454 VTTLGYRMCY
-464 GCTNLKEVTL
+464 GCTNLKEVNL

-509 AESGIKEFVAPDSFK
+509 AESGIKEFIAPDSFK

-602 GYYNDTN
+602 GYYNDAK

-652 GKKLKSIVL
+652 GKNLKSIVL

-692 NNAFGATDLYENQS
+692 NNAFASTDLYENQS

-730 SVKEGTVGVSDGK
+730 TVKEGTVGVSDGK

-792 GAFMNCAFLES
+792 GAFMTCAFLES
-803 VNLEDCKNLKS
+803 VNLEDCINLKS

-827 ITIPSNVLEMGELIF
+827 ITIPSNVLVMGELIF

>member
-1 MKNKLLLAIN
+1 MKNKLLLAIT
-11 TSLVLFLP
+11 TSLFLFLP

-38 FYDNDTLI
+38 FYDDDILI

-69 FKGWYLDKNTWSEK
+69 FKGWYLDKNTWNEK

-121 DDEIFSTLQTSG
+121 DDDIFSTLQTSG
-133 NELIALPQAPKKESY
+133 NELITLPDAPKKESY

-182 NYLFKEEPAKEFTVT
+182 NYLFKEEPVKEFTVT
-197 FETCGGDKMDSIT
+197 FDTCGGDKMDSIT

-217 PIPTRYGYTF
+217 PIPTRDGYTF
-227 LGWYLENTYINK
+227 LGWYLENTYISK

-256 EKNTYHVHFELYGG
+256 G
-270 EGVSDL
+270 E
-276 NVSVINEEPIPTRK
+276 
-290 GYTFL
+290 
-295 GWYFESDFI
+295 
-304 NKVTFPYEVTQN
+304 
-316 ITLYAKW
+316 
-323 EKNTYNVHF
+323 
-332 ELNGGKG
+332 
-339 VSDLKV
+339 
-345 SVINEEP
+345 
-352 IPTREGY
+352 
-359 TFLGWYFENNFIN
+359 
-372 KVTFP
+372 
-377 YEVTQNITLYA
+377 
-388 KWEKNLP
+388 NLP

-430 EIKEIG
+430 EVKEIKK
-436 EELFL
+436 ELFL
-441 KNTYIEKLVIPET
+441 NNTYIEKLVIPET
-454 VTTLGYKMCY
+454 VTTLGYRMCY
-464 GCTNLKEVTL
+464 GCTSLKEVIL

-509 AESGIKEFVAPDSFK
+509 SESGIKEFVAPDSFK

-609 NWENGILYVDNY
+609 NWENGILYLDNY

-672 FSSLYSL
+672 FSGLYSL

-692 NNAFGATDLYENQS
+692 NNAFGATDLYDNRS

-720 AVDNVKMTEF
+720 AVDNEKMTEF

-792 GAFMNCAFLES
+792 GAFMTCAFLES
-803 VNLEDCKNLKS
+803 VNLEDCINLKS

-827 ITIPSNVLEMGELIF
+827 ITILSNVLEMGELIF

-875 ITVEWN
+875 IIVEWN

>member
-38 FYDNDTLI
+38 FYDGDTLI

-55 IITLPEAPIKDNYT
+55 IIALPEAPIKDNYT
-69 FKGWYLDKNTWSEK
+69 FKGWYLDKNTWNEK

-133 NELIALPQAPKKESY
+133 NELITLPEAPKKESY

-173 LDQDINVYA
+173 LDQNINVYA
-182 NYLFKEEPAKEFTVT
+182 NYLFKEEPVKEFTVT
-197 FETCGGDKMDSIT
+197 FDTCGGDKMDSIT
-210 TSIISSE
+210 TSSISSE

-227 LGWYLENTYINK
+227 LGWYLEKTY
-239 VTFPYEVTQNIT
+239 
-251 LYAKW
+251 
-256 EKNTYHVHFELYGG
+256 
-270 EGVSDL
+270 
-276 NVSVINEEPIPTRK
+276 
-290 GYTFL
+290 
-295 GWYFESDFI
+295 I

-345 SVINEEP
+345 SVISEEP

-359 TFLGWYFENNFIN
+359 TFLGWYLESNFIN
-372 KVTFP
+372 KVIFP

-388 KWEKNLP
+388 KWEENLP

-419 VVIIPNEVNNI
+419 VVIIPNKVNNI

-464 GCTNLKEVTL
+464 GCTKLKEVTL
-474 PDNISVIPDYAFE
+474 PDNITVIPDYAFE

-498 QSLVQIRNDAF
+498 QSLVQIRNNAF

-609 NWENGILYVDNY
+609 NWENGILYLDNY
-621 LITTNNDLLNQQSI
+621 LVTTNNDLLNQQSI
-635 NVKEGTIVI
+635 IVKEGTIVI

-652 GKKLKSIVL
+652 GRNLKSIVL

-730 SVKEGTVGVSDGK
+730 TVKEGTVGVSDGK

-775 LKITSLELPET
+775 LKITTLELPET

-792 GAFMNCAFLES
+792 GAFMTCAFLES
-803 VNLEDCKNLKS
+803 VNLEDCINLKS

>member
-19 LSLTS
+19 LSLSS

-38 FYDNDTLI
+38 FYDDDTLI

-69 FKGWYLDKNTWSEK
+69 FKGWYLDKNTWNEK

-99 SYAYYEE
+99 SYAYYKE

-121 DDEIFSTLQTSG
+121 DDDIFSILQTSG
-133 NELIALPQAPKKESY
+133 NELITLPDAPKKESY
-148 EFVGW
+148 KFVGW

-173 LDQDINVYA
+173 LDQNINVYA
-182 NYLFKEEPAKEFTVT
+182 NYLFKEEPVKEFTVT
-197 FETCGGDKMDSIT
+197 FDTCGGDKMDSIT

-217 PIPTRYGYTF
+217 PLPTRYGYTF
-227 LGWYLENTYINK
+227 LGWYLEKTY
-239 VTFPYEVTQNIT
+239 V
-251 LYAKW
+251 
-256 EKNTYHVHFELYGG
+256 
-270 EGVSDL
+270 
-276 NVSVINEEPIPTRK
+276 
-290 GYTFL
+290 
-295 GWYFESDFI
+295 

-332 ELNGGKG
+332 ELLGGKG
-339 VSDLKV
+339 VSDLNV

-359 TFLGWYFENNFIN
+359 TFLGWYLENIYIN

-388 KWEKNLP
+388 KWGENLP

-419 VVIIPNEVNNI
+419 VVIIPNQVNNI
-430 EIKEIG
+430 EVKEIKK
-436 EELFL
+436 ELFL
-441 KNTYIEKLVIPET
+441 NNIYIEKLVIPET
-454 VTTLGYKMCY
+454 ITTLGYRMCY
-464 GCTNLKEVTL
+464 GCTNLKEVNL

-509 AESGIKEFVAPDSFK
+509 AESGIKEFIAPDSFK

-602 GYYNDTN
+602 GYYNDAK

-652 GKKLKSIVL
+652 GKNLKSIVL

-692 NNAFGATDLYENQS
+692 NNAFGSTDLYENQS

-720 AVDNVKMTEF
+720 AVKNVKMTEF
-730 SVKEGTVGVSDGK
+730 TVKEGTVGVSDGK

-750 TKATSIS
+750 TKATSIC

-792 GAFMNCAFLES
+792 GTFMTCAFLES
-803 VNLEDCKNLKS
+803 VNLEDCINLKS

-865 WDYTYSTKAK
+865 WDYTYSSKAK

>member
-24 CGDSQSTL
+24 CGDSQSTS

-38 FYDNDTLI
+38 FYDDDILI

-69 FKGWYLDKNTWSEK
+69 FKGWYLDKNTWNEK

-121 DDEIFSTLQTSG
+121 DDDIFSTLQTSG
-133 NELIALPQAPKKESY
+133 NDLITLPDAPKKESY

-182 NYLFKEEPAKEFTVT
+182 NYLFKEEPVKEFTVT
-197 FETCGGDKMDSIT
+197 FDTCGGDKMDSIT

-217 PIPTRYGYTF
+217 PIPTRDGYTF
-227 LGWYLENTYINK
+227 LGWYLENTYIDK

-256 EKNTYHVHFELYGG
+256 G
-270 EGVSDL
+270 E
-276 NVSVINEEPIPTRK
+276 
-290 GYTFL
+290 
-295 GWYFESDFI
+295 
-304 NKVTFPYEVTQN
+304 
-316 ITLYAKW
+316 
-323 EKNTYNVHF
+323 
-332 ELNGGKG
+332 
-339 VSDLKV
+339 
-345 SVINEEP
+345 
-352 IPTREGY
+352 
-359 TFLGWYFENNFIN
+359 
-372 KVTFP
+372 
-377 YEVTQNITLYA
+377 
-388 KWEKNLP
+388 NLP

-419 VVIIPNEVNNI
+419 VVIIPNQVNNI
-430 EIKEIG
+430 EVKEIKK
-436 EELFL
+436 ELFL
-441 KNTYIEKLVIPET
+441 NNIYIEKLVIPET
-454 VTTLGYKMCY
+454 VTTLGYRMCY
-464 GCTNLKEVTL
+464 GCTNLKEVNL

-509 AESGIKEFVAPDSFK
+509 AESGIKEFIAPDSFK

-590 PIEITNTFIYGS
+590 PIEITNTFIYKS
-602 GYYNDTN
+602 GYYNDAK

-652 GKKLKSIVL
+652 GKNLKSIVL

-692 NNAFGATDLYENQS
+692 NNAFGSTDLYENQS

-730 SVKEGTVGVSDGK
+730 TVKEGTVGVSDGK

-792 GAFMNCAFLES
+792 GAFMTCAFLES
-803 VNLEDCKNLKS
+803 VNLEDCINLKS

-827 ITIPSNVLEMGELIF
+827 ITIPSNVLVMGELIF

-865 WDYTYSTKAK
+865 WDYTYSTKEK

>member
-1 MKNKLLLAIN
+1 MKNKLLLAIT
-11 TSLVLFLP
+11 TSLFLFLP

-38 FYDNDTLI
+38 FYDDDTLI

-69 FKGWYLDKNTWSEK
+69 FKGWYLDKNTWNEK

-121 DDEIFSTLQTSG
+121 DDDIFSTLETSG
-133 NELIALPQAPKKESY
+133 NELITLPQAPKKESY

-182 NYLFKEEPAKEFTVT
+182 NYLFKEEPVKEFTVT
-197 FETCGGDKMDSIT
+197 FDTCGGDKMNSIT

-227 LGWYLENTYINK
+227 LGWYLQNTYI
-239 VTFPYEVTQNIT
+239 
-251 LYAKW
+251 
-256 EKNTYHVHFELYGG
+256 
-270 EGVSDL
+270 D
-276 NVSVINEEPIPTRK
+276 
-290 GYTFL
+290 
-295 GWYFESDFI
+295 
-304 NKVTFPYEVTQN
+304 KVTFPYEVTQN

-332 ELNGGKG
+332 ELNGGEG
-339 VSDLKV
+339 VSDSKV

-359 TFLGWYFENNFIN
+359 TFLGWYFDSNFIN

-388 KWEKNLP
+388 KWNENLP
-395 TSISF
+395 TNISF

-430 EIKEIG
+430 EVKEIKK
-436 EELFL
+436 ELFL
-441 KNTYIEKLVIPET
+441 NNTYIEKLVIPET
-454 VTTLGYKMCY
+454 VTTLGYRMCY
-464 GCTNLKEVTL
+464 GCTSLKEVIL

-509 AESGIKEFVAPDSFK
+509 SESGIKEFVAPDSFK

-609 NWENGILYVDNY
+609 NWENGILYLDNY

-672 FSSLYSL
+672 FSGLYSL

-692 NNAFGATDLYENQS
+692 NNAFGATDLYDNRS

-720 AVDNVKMTEF
+720 AVDNEKMTEF

-792 GAFMNCAFLES
+792 GAFMTCAFLES
-803 VNLEDCKNLKS
+803 INLEDCINLKS

-827 ITIPSNVLEMGELIF
+827 ITILSNVLEMGELIF

-875 ITVEWN
+875 IIVEWN

>member
-38 FYDNDTLI
+38 FYDDNTLI
-46 SEISTSGYE
+46 SKISTSGYE

-69 FKGWYLDKNTWSEK
+69 FKGWYLDKNTWNEK

-106 NVIPEPQEYTINFYV
+106 NVIPKPQEYTINFYV
-121 DDEIFSTLQTSG
+121 DDDIFSTLQTSG
-133 NELIALPQAPKKESY
+133 NELITLPDAPKKESY
-148 EFVGW
+148 DFVGW

-182 NYLFKEEPAKEFTVT
+182 NYLFKEEPVKEFTVT
-197 FETCGGDKMDSIT
+197 FDTRGGDKMDSIT

-217 PIPTRYGYTF
+217 PIPTRYGYKF
-227 LGWYLENTYINK
+227 LGWYLENTYITK
-239 VTFPYEVTQNIT
+239 VTFPYEVKQNIT

-256 EKNTYHVHFELYGG
+256 G
-270 EGVSDL
+270 E
-276 NVSVINEEPIPTRK
+276 
-290 GYTFL
+290 
-295 GWYFESDFI
+295 
-304 NKVTFPYEVTQN
+304 
-316 ITLYAKW
+316 
-323 EKNTYNVHF
+323 
-332 ELNGGKG
+332 
-339 VSDLKV
+339 
-345 SVINEEP
+345 
-352 IPTREGY
+352 
-359 TFLGWYFENNFIN
+359 
-372 KVTFP
+372 
-377 YEVTQNITLYA
+377 
-388 KWEKNLP
+388 NLP

-419 VVIIPNEVNNI
+419 VVIIPNQVDNI
-430 EIKEIG
+430 EVKEIKK
-436 EELFL
+436 ELFL
-441 KNTYIEKLVIPET
+441 NNIYIEKLVIPET
-454 VTTLGYKMCY
+454 VTTLGYRMCY
-464 GCTNLKEVTL
+464 GCTNLKEVNL

-509 AESGIKEFVAPDSFK
+509 AESGIKEFIAPDSFK

-561 IVLPNTLVELGTYV
+561 IVLPSTLVELGTYV
-575 FSGCTLLNNIKMPSN
+575 FSDCTSLNNIKMPSN

-602 GYYNDTN
+602 GYYNDAK

-652 GKKLKSIVL
+652 GKNLKSIVL

-672 FSSLYSL
+672 FSSLNSL

-692 NNAFGATDLYENQS
+692 NNAFGSTDLYKDQS

-720 AVDNVKMTEF
+720 AVKNVKMTEF
-730 SVKEGTVGVSDGK
+730 TVKEGTVGVSDGK

-750 TKATSIS
+750 NKATSIS

-792 GAFMNCAFLES
+792 GAFMTCAFLES
-803 VNLEDCKNLKS
+803 VNLEDCINLKS

-827 ITIPSNVLEMGELIF
+827 ITIPSNVLEMGKLIF

-875 ITVEWN
+875 ITVKWD

>member
-1 MKNKLLLAIN
+1 MKNKLLLTIN

-38 FYDNDTLI
+38 FYDDDTLI

-69 FKGWYLDKNTWSEK
+69 FKGWFLDKNTWNEK

-121 DDEIFSTLQTSG
+121 DDDIFSTLQTSG
-133 NELIALPQAPKKESY
+133 NELITLPQAPKKESY

-182 NYLFKEEPAKEFTVT
+182 NYIFKEEPAKEFTVT
-197 FETCGGDKMDSIT
+197 FDTCGGDKMDSIT

-217 PIPTRYGYTF
+217 PIPTRNGYAF
-227 LGWYLENTYINK
+227 LGWYLENTYI
-239 VTFPYEVTQNIT
+239 
-251 LYAKW
+251 
-256 EKNTYHVHFELYGG
+256 
-270 EGVSDL
+270 D
-276 NVSVINEEPIPTRK
+276 
-290 GYTFL
+290 
-295 GWYFESDFI
+295 
-304 NKVTFPYEVTQN
+304 KVTFPYEVTQN

-332 ELNGGKG
+332 ELNGGEG
-339 VSDLKV
+339 VSDLNV

-359 TFLGWYFENNFIN
+359 TFLGWYFESNFIN
-372 KVTFP
+372 KLTFP

-388 KWEKNLP
+388 KWGENLP

-400 VVSAEGVLTE
+400 AVSAEGVLTE

-419 VVIIPNEVNNI
+419 VVIIPKQVNNI
-430 EIKEIG
+430 EVKEIKK
-436 EELFL
+436 ELFL
-441 KNTYIEKLVIPET
+441 NNIYIEKLVIPET
-454 VTTLGYKMCY
+454 VTTLGYRMCY
-464 GCTNLKEVTL
+464 GCTNLKEVNF
-474 PDNISVIPDYAFE
+474 PDNISVIPDCTFE

-509 AESGIKEFVAPDSFK
+509 AESGIKEFIAPDSFK

-602 GYYNDTN
+602 GYYNDAK

-621 LITTNNDLLNQQSI
+621 LITTNNDLLNQESI

-652 GKKLKSIVL
+652 GKNLKSIVL

-672 FSSLYSL
+672 FSSLNSL

-692 NNAFGATDLYENQS
+692 NNAFGSTDLYENQS

-730 SVKEGTVGVSDGK
+730 TVKEGTVGVSNGK

-792 GAFMNCAFLES
+792 GAFMTCAFLES
-803 VNLEDCKNLKS
+803 VNLEDCINLKS

>member
-11 TSLVLFLP
+11 TSLFLFLP

-38 FYDNDTLI
+38 FYDDDTLI

-69 FKGWYLDKNTWSEK
+69 FKGWYLDKNTWNEK

-121 DDEIFSTLQTSG
+121 DDDIFSTLQTSG
-133 NELIALPQAPKKESY
+133 NELITLPDAPKKESY

-173 LDQDINVYA
+173 LDQNINVYA
-182 NYLFKEEPAKEFTVT
+182 NYLFKEEPVKEFTVT
-197 FETCGGDKMDSIT
+197 FDTCGGDKMDSIT

-217 PIPTRYGYTF
+217 PIPTRDGYTF
-227 LGWYLENTYINK
+227 LGWYLENTYISK

-256 EKNTYHVHFELYGG
+256 G
-270 EGVSDL
+270 E
-276 NVSVINEEPIPTRK
+276 
-290 GYTFL
+290 
-295 GWYFESDFI
+295 
-304 NKVTFPYEVTQN
+304 
-316 ITLYAKW
+316 
-323 EKNTYNVHF
+323 
-332 ELNGGKG
+332 
-339 VSDLKV
+339 
-345 SVINEEP
+345 
-352 IPTREGY
+352 
-359 TFLGWYFENNFIN
+359 
-372 KVTFP
+372 
-377 YEVTQNITLYA
+377 
-388 KWEKNLP
+388 NLP

-419 VVIIPNEVNNI
+419 VVIIPNQVNNI
-430 EIKEIG
+430 EVKEIKK
-436 EELFL
+436 ELFL
-441 KNTYIEKLVIPET
+441 NNIYIEKLVIPET
-454 VTTLGYKMCY
+454 VTTLGYRMCY
-464 GCTNLKEVTL
+464 GCTNLKEVNL

-509 AESGIKEFVAPDSFK
+509 AESGIKEFIAPDSFK

-602 GYYNDTN
+602 GYYNDAK

-652 GKKLKSIVL
+652 GKNLKSIVL

-692 NNAFGATDLYENQS
+692 NNAFGSTDLYENQS

-730 SVKEGTVGVSDGK
+730 TVKEGTVGVSDGK

-792 GAFMNCAFLES
+792 GAFMTCAFLES
-803 VNLEDCKNLKS
+803 VNLEDCINLKS

>member
-38 FYDNDTLI
+38 FYDDDTLI

-55 IITLPEAPIKDNYT
+55 IITLPEAPIKDNYI
-69 FKGWYLDKNTWSEK
+69 FKGWYLDKNTWNEK

-121 DDEIFSTLQTSG
+121 DDDIFSTLQTSG
-133 NELIALPQAPKKESY
+133 NELITLPDAPKKESY

-173 LDQDINVYA
+173 LDKDINVYA
-182 NYLFKEEPAKEFTVT
+182 NYLFKEEPVKEFTVT
-197 FETCGGDKMDSIT
+197 FDTCGGDKMNSIT

-217 PIPTRYGYTF
+217 PLPTRYGYTF
-227 LGWYLENTYINK
+227 LGWYLEKTY
-239 VTFPYEVTQNIT
+239 V
-251 LYAKW
+251 
-256 EKNTYHVHFELYGG
+256 
-270 EGVSDL
+270 
-276 NVSVINEEPIPTRK
+276 
-290 GYTFL
+290 
-295 GWYFESDFI
+295 

-332 ELNGGKG
+332 ELNGGEG
-339 VSDLKV
+339 VSDLNV

-359 TFLGWYFENNFIN
+359 TFLGWYFESNFIN
-372 KVTFP
+372 KLTFP

-388 KWEKNLP
+388 KWGENLP

-400 VVSAEGVLTE
+400 AVSAEGVLTE

-419 VVIIPNEVNNI
+419 VVIIPKQVNNI
-430 EIKEIG
+430 EVKEIKK
-436 EELFL
+436 ELFL
-441 KNTYIEKLVIPET
+441 NNIYIEKLVIPET
-454 VTTLGYKMCY
+454 VTTLGYRMCY
-464 GCTNLKEVTL
+464 GCTNLKEVNF
-474 PDNISVIPDYAFE
+474 PDNISVIPDCTFE

-509 AESGIKEFVAPDSFK
+509 AESGIKEFIAPDSFK

-602 GYYNDTN
+602 GYYNDAK

-652 GKKLKSIVL
+652 GKNLKSIVL

-672 FSSLYSL
+672 FSSLNSL

-692 NNAFGATDLYENQS
+692 NNAFGSTDLYENQS

-730 SVKEGTVGVSDGK
+730 TVKEGTVGVSNGK

-792 GAFMNCAFLES
+792 GAFMTCAFLES
-803 VNLEDCKNLKS
+803 VNLEDCINLKS

>member
-19 LSLTS
+19 LSLSS
-24 CGDSQSTL
+24 CGDLQSTL

-38 FYDNDTLI
+38 FYDDDTLI

-69 FKGWYLDKNTWSEK
+69 FKGWYLDKNTWNEK

-121 DDEIFSTLQTSG
+121 DDDIFSTLQTSG
-133 NELIALPQAPKKESY
+133 NELITLPDAPKKESY

-173 LDQDINVYA
+173 LDQNINVYA
-182 NYLFKEEPAKEFTVT
+182 NYLFKEEPVKEFTVT
-197 FETCGGDKMDSIT
+197 FDTCGGDKMDSIT

-217 PIPTRYGYTF
+217 PLPTRGGYTF
-227 LGWYLENTYINK
+227 LGWYLEKTYVNK
-239 VTFPYEVTQNIT
+239 VTFPYEVKQNIT

-256 EKNTYHVHFELYGG
+256 G
-270 EGVSDL
+270 E
-276 NVSVINEEPIPTRK
+276 
-290 GYTFL
+290 
-295 GWYFESDFI
+295 
-304 NKVTFPYEVTQN
+304 
-316 ITLYAKW
+316 
-323 EKNTYNVHF
+323 
-332 ELNGGKG
+332 
-339 VSDLKV
+339 
-345 SVINEEP
+345 
-352 IPTREGY
+352 
-359 TFLGWYFENNFIN
+359 
-372 KVTFP
+372 
-377 YEVTQNITLYA
+377 
-388 KWEKNLP
+388 NLP

-419 VVIIPNEVNNI
+419 VVIIPNQVDNI
-430 EIKEIG
+430 EVKEIKK
-436 EELFL
+436 ELFL
-441 KNTYIEKLVIPET
+441 NNIYIEKLVIPET
-454 VTTLGYKMCY
+454 VTTLGYRMCY
-464 GCTNLKEVTL
+464 GCTNLKEVNL

-498 QSLVQIRNDAF
+498 QLLVQIRNDAF
-509 AESGIKEFVAPDSFK
+509 AESGIKEFIAPDSFK

-575 FSGCTLLNNIKMPSN
+575 FSGCTSLNNIKMPSN

-602 GYYNDTN
+602 GYYNDAK

-652 GKKLKSIVL
+652 GKNLKSIVL

-692 NNAFGATDLYENQS
+692 NNAFGSTDLYENQS

-730 SVKEGTVGVSDGK
+730 TVKEGTVGISDGK

-757 SLTLPSTLKY
+757 SLTLSSTLKY

-775 LKITSLELPET
+775 LKITNLELPET

-792 GAFMNCAFLES
+792 GAFMTCAFLES
-803 VNLEDCKNLKS
+803 VNLEDCINLKS

-827 ITIPSNVLEMGELIF
+827 ITIPSNILEMGELIF

-860 GWNNN
+860 CWNNN

>member
-38 FYDNDTLI
+38 FYDDDILI

-69 FKGWYLDKNTWSEK
+69 FKGWYLDKNTWNEK

-121 DDEIFSTLQTSG
+121 DDDIFSTLQTSG
-133 NELIALPQAPKKESY
+133 NELITLPDAPKKESY

-182 NYLFKEEPAKEFTVT
+182 NYLFKEEPVKEFTVT
-197 FETCGGDKMDSIT
+197 FDTCGGDKMDSIT

-217 PIPTRYGYTF
+217 PIPTRDGYTF
-227 LGWYLENTYINK
+227 LGWYLENTYISK

-256 EKNTYHVHFELYGG
+256 GEK
-270 EGVSDL
+270 
-276 NVSVINEEPIPTRK
+276 
-290 GYTFL
+290 
-295 GWYFESDFI
+295 
-304 NKVTFPYEVTQN
+304 
-316 ITLYAKW
+316 
-323 EKNTYNVHF
+323 
-332 ELNGGKG
+332 
-339 VSDLKV
+339 
-345 SVINEEP
+345 
-352 IPTREGY
+352 
-359 TFLGWYFENNFIN
+359 
-372 KVTFP
+372 
-377 YEVTQNITLYA
+377 
-388 KWEKNLP
+388 LP

-419 VVIIPNEVNNI
+419 VVIIPNQVNNI
-430 EIKEIG
+430 EVKEIKK
-436 EELFL
+436 ELFL
-441 KNTYIEKLVIPET
+441 NNIYIEKLVIPET
-454 VTTLGYKMCY
+454 VTTLGYRMCY
-464 GCTNLKEVTL
+464 GCTNLKEVNL

-509 AESGIKEFVAPDSFK
+509 AESGIKEFIAPDSFK

-575 FSGCTLLNNIKMPSN
+575 FSDCTLLNNIKMPSN

-602 GYYNDTN
+602 GYYNDAK

-652 GKKLKSIVL
+652 GKNLKSIVL

-692 NNAFGATDLYENQS
+692 NNAFGSTDLYENQS

-730 SVKEGTVGVSDGK
+730 TVKEGTVGVSDGK

-792 GAFMNCAFLES
+792 GAFMTCAFLES
-803 VNLEDCKNLKS
+803 VNLEDCINLKS

-827 ITIPSNVLEMGELIF
+827 ITIPSNVLVMGELIF

-875 ITVEWN
+875 ITIEWN

>member
-38 FYDNDTLI
+38 FYDDDTLI

-69 FKGWYLDKNTWSEK
+69 FKGWYLDKNTWNEK

-121 DDEIFSTLQTSG
+121 DDDIFSTLQTSG
-133 NELIALPQAPKKESY
+133 NELITLPDAPKKESY

-182 NYLFKEEPAKEFTVT
+182 NYLFKEEPVKEFTVT
-197 FETCGGDKMDSIT
+197 FDTCGGDKMDSIT

-217 PIPTRYGYTF
+217 PLPTRYGYTF
-227 LGWYLENTYINK
+227 LGWYLEKTYVNK
-239 VTFPYEVTQNIT
+239 VTFPYEVKQNIT

-256 EKNTYHVHFELYGG
+256 G
-270 EGVSDL
+270 E
-276 NVSVINEEPIPTRK
+276 
-290 GYTFL
+290 
-295 GWYFESDFI
+295 
-304 NKVTFPYEVTQN
+304 
-316 ITLYAKW
+316 
-323 EKNTYNVHF
+323 
-332 ELNGGKG
+332 
-339 VSDLKV
+339 
-345 SVINEEP
+345 
-352 IPTREGY
+352 
-359 TFLGWYFENNFIN
+359 
-372 KVTFP
+372 
-377 YEVTQNITLYA
+377 
-388 KWEKNLP
+388 NLP

-419 VVIIPNEVNNI
+419 VVIIPNQVNNI
-430 EIKEIG
+430 EVKEIKK
-436 EELFL
+436 ELFL
-441 KNTYIEKLVIPET
+441 NNIYIEKLVIPET
-454 VTTLGYKMCY
+454 VTTLGYRMCY
-464 GCTNLKEVTL
+464 GCTNLKEVNL

-509 AESGIKEFVAPDSFK
+509 AESGIKEFIAPDSFK

-602 GYYNDTN
+602 GYYNDAK

-652 GKKLKSIVL
+652 GKNLKSIVL

-672 FSSLYSL
+672 FSSLSSL
-679 SQINIPS
+679 SKINIPS

-692 NNAFGATDLYENQS
+692 NNAFGSTDLYKNQS

-730 SVKEGTVGVSDGK
+730 TVKEGTVGVSDGK

-792 GAFMNCAFLES
+792 GAFMTCAFLES
-803 VNLEDCKNLKS
+803 VNLEDCINLKS

>member
-24 CGDSQSTL
+24 CGDSQSTS

-38 FYDNDTLI
+38 FYDDDILI

-69 FKGWYLDKNTWSEK
+69 FKGWYLDKNTWNEK

-121 DDEIFSTLQTSG
+121 DDDIFSTLQTSG
-133 NELIALPQAPKKESY
+133 NKLITLPDAPKKESY

-182 NYLFKEEPAKEFTVT
+182 NYLFKEEPVKEFTVT
-197 FETCGGDKMDSIT
+197 FDTCGGDKMDSIT

-217 PIPTRYGYTF
+217 PIPTRDGYTF
-227 LGWYLENTYINK
+227 LGWYLENTYIDK

-256 EKNTYHVHFELYGG
+256 KKNTYNVHFELNGG

-276 NVSVINEEPIPTRK
+276 NVSVINEEPIPTRE

-295 GWYFESDFI
+295 GWYLENTYF
-304 NKVTFPYEVTQN
+304 NKVTFPYEVKQN

-323 EKNTYNVHF
+323 GE
-332 ELNGGKG
+332 
-339 VSDLKV
+339 
-345 SVINEEP
+345 
-352 IPTREGY
+352 
-359 TFLGWYFENNFIN
+359 
-372 KVTFP
+372 
-377 YEVTQNITLYA
+377 
-388 KWEKNLP
+388 NLP

-419 VVIIPNEVNNI
+419 VVIIPNQVNNI
-430 EIKEIG
+430 EVKEIKK
-436 EELFL
+436 ELFL
-441 KNTYIEKLVIPET
+441 NNIYIEKLVIPET
-454 VTTLGYKMCY
+454 VTTLGYRMCY
-464 GCTNLKEVTL
+464 GCTNLKEVNL
-474 PDNISVIPDYAFE
+474 PDNIIVIPDYAFE

-509 AESGIKEFVAPDSFK
+509 AESGIKEFIAPDSFK

-590 PIEITNTFIYGS
+590 PIEITNTFIYRS
-602 GYYNDTN
+602 GYYNDAK

-652 GKKLKSIVL
+652 GKNLKSIVL

-692 NNAFGATDLYENQS
+692 NNAFGSTDLYENQS

-730 SVKEGTVGVSDGK
+730 TVKEGTVGVSDGK

-775 LKITSLELPET
+775 LKITSLKLPET

-803 VNLEDCKNLKS
+803 VNLEDCINLKS

-827 ITIPSNVLEMGELIF
+827 ITIPSNVLVMGELIF

>member
-24 CGDSQSTL
+24 CGDSQSTS

-38 FYDNDTLI
+38 FYDDDILI

-69 FKGWYLDKNTWSEK
+69 FKGWYLDKNTWNEK

-106 NVIPEPQEYTINFYV
+106 NVIPEPQEYTINFYI
-121 DDEIFSTLQTSG
+121 DDDIFSTLQTSG
-133 NELIALPQAPKKESY
+133 NELITLPDAPKKESY

-164 KEDTYLNKS
+164 KEETYLNKS

-182 NYLFKEEPAKEFTVT
+182 NYLFKEEPVKEFTVT
-197 FETCGGDKMDSIT
+197 FDTCGGDKMDSIT

-217 PIPTRYGYTF
+217 PIPTRDGYTF
-227 LGWYLENTYINK
+227 LGWYLENTYI
-239 VTFPYEVTQNIT
+239 
-251 LYAKW
+251 
-256 EKNTYHVHFELYGG
+256 
-270 EGVSDL
+270 S
-276 NVSVINEEPIPTRK
+276 
-290 GYTFL
+290 
-295 GWYFESDFI
+295 
-304 NKVTFPYEVTQN
+304 KVTFPYEVTQN

-339 VSDLKV
+339 VSDLNV

-359 TFLGWYFENNFIN
+359 TFLGWYFESDFIN
-372 KVTFP
+372 KLTFP
-377 YEVTQNITLYA
+377 YEVKQNITLYA
-388 KWEKNLP
+388 KWGENLP

-419 VVIIPNEVNNI
+419 VVIIPNQVNNI
-430 EIKEIG
+430 EVKEIKK
-436 EELFL
+436 ELFL
-441 KNTYIEKLVIPET
+441 NNIYIEKLVIPET
-454 VTTLGYKMCY
+454 VTTLGYRMCY
-464 GCTNLKEVTL
+464 GCTNLKEVNL

-509 AESGIKEFVAPDSFK
+509 AESGIKEFIAPDSFK

-590 PIEITNTFIYGS
+590 PIEITNTFIYRS
-602 GYYNDTN
+602 GYYNDAK

-635 NVKEGTIVI
+635 NVKEGTIAI

-652 GKKLKSIVL
+652 GKNLKSIVL

-692 NNAFGATDLYENQS
+692 NNAFASTDLYENQS

-730 SVKEGTVGVSDGK
+730 TVKEGTVGVSDGK

-792 GAFMNCAFLES
+792 GAFMTCAFLES
-803 VNLEDCKNLKS
+803 VNLEDCINLKS

-827 ITIPSNVLEMGELIF
+827 ITIPSNILVMGELIF

>member
-38 FYDNDTLI
+38 FYDDDILI

-69 FKGWYLDKNTWSEK
+69 FKGWYLDKNTWNEK

-121 DDEIFSTLQTSG
+121 DDDIFSTLQTSG
-133 NELIALPQAPKKESY
+133 NESITLPDAPKKESY

-197 FETCGGDKMDSIT
+197 FDTCGGDKMDSIT

-217 PIPTRYGYTF
+217 PIPTRDGYTF
-227 LGWYLENTYINK
+227 LGWYLEKTYINK
-239 VTFPYEVTQNIT
+239 VTFPYEVKQNIT

-256 EKNTYHVHFELYGG
+256 GEK
-270 EGVSDL
+270 
-276 NVSVINEEPIPTRK
+276 
-290 GYTFL
+290 
-295 GWYFESDFI
+295 
-304 NKVTFPYEVTQN
+304 
-316 ITLYAKW
+316 
-323 EKNTYNVHF
+323 
-332 ELNGGKG
+332 
-339 VSDLKV
+339 
-345 SVINEEP
+345 
-352 IPTREGY
+352 
-359 TFLGWYFENNFIN
+359 
-372 KVTFP
+372 
-377 YEVTQNITLYA
+377 
-388 KWEKNLP
+388 LP

-419 VVIIPNEVNNI
+419 VVIIPNQVNNI
-430 EIKEIG
+430 EVKEIKK
-436 EELFL
+436 ELFL
-441 KNTYIEKLVIPET
+441 NNIYIEKLVIPET
-454 VTTLGYKMCY
+454 VTTLGYRMCY
-464 GCTNLKEVTL
+464 GCTNLKEVNL
-474 PDNISVIPDYAFE
+474 PDNIRVIPDYAFE

-509 AESGIKEFVAPDSFK
+509 AESGIKEFIAPDSFK

-602 GYYNDTN
+602 GYYNDAK

-621 LITTNNDLLNQQSI
+621 LVTTNNDLLNQQSI

-652 GKKLKSIVL
+652 GKNLKSIVL

-692 NNAFGATDLYENQS
+692 NNAFGLTDLYENQS

-730 SVKEGTVGVSDGK
+730 TVKEGTVGVSDGK

-792 GAFMNCAFLES
+792 GAFMTCAFLES
-803 VNLEDCKNLKS
+803 VNLEDCINLKS

-827 ITIPSNVLEMGELIF
+827 ITIPSNVLVMGELIF
-842 NHNSVDL
+842 NHNRVDL

-865 WDYTYSTKAK
+865 WDYTYNTKAK

>member
-24 CGDSQSTL
+24 CGDSQSTS

-38 FYDNDTLI
+38 FYDDDILI

-55 IITLPEAPIKDNYT
+55 IIALPEAPIKDNYT
-69 FKGWYLDKNTWSEK
+69 FKGWYLDKNTWNEK

-121 DDEIFSTLQTSG
+121 DDDIFSTLQTSG
-133 NELIALPQAPKKESY
+133 NELITLPDAPKKESY

-182 NYLFKEEPAKEFTVT
+182 NYLFKEEPVKEFTVT
-197 FETCGGDKMDSIT
+197 FDTCGGDKMDSIT

-217 PIPTRYGYTF
+217 PIPTRDGYTF
-227 LGWYLENTYINK
+227 LGWYLEKTYINK
-239 VTFPYEVTQNIT
+239 VTFPYEVKQNIT

-256 EKNTYHVHFELYGG
+256 G
-270 EGVSDL
+270 E
-276 NVSVINEEPIPTRK
+276 
-290 GYTFL
+290 
-295 GWYFESDFI
+295 
-304 NKVTFPYEVTQN
+304 
-316 ITLYAKW
+316 
-323 EKNTYNVHF
+323 
-332 ELNGGKG
+332 
-339 VSDLKV
+339 
-345 SVINEEP
+345 
-352 IPTREGY
+352 
-359 TFLGWYFENNFIN
+359 
-372 KVTFP
+372 
-377 YEVTQNITLYA
+377 
-388 KWEKNLP
+388 NLP

-419 VVIIPNEVNNI
+419 VVIIPNQVNNI
-430 EIKEIG
+430 EVKEIKK
-436 EELFL
+436 ELFL
-441 KNTYIEKLVIPET
+441 NNIYIEKLVIPET
-454 VTTLGYKMCY
+454 VTTLGYRMCY
-464 GCTNLKEVTL
+464 GCTNLKEVNL

-509 AESGIKEFVAPDSFK
+509 AESGIKEFIAPDSFK

-602 GYYNDTN
+602 GYYNDAK

-652 GKKLKSIVL
+652 GKNLKSIVL

-692 NNAFGATDLYENQS
+692 NNAFGSTNLYENQS

-730 SVKEGTVGVSDGK
+730 TVKEGTVGVSDGK

-775 LKITSLELPET
+775 LKITSLELPEI

-803 VNLEDCKNLKS
+803 VNLEDCINLKS

-827 ITIPSNVLEMGELIF
+827 ITIPSNVLVMGELIF

>member
-24 CGDSQSTL
+24 CGDSQSTS

-38 FYDNDTLI
+38 FYDDDILI

-69 FKGWYLDKNTWSEK
+69 FKGWYLDKNTWNEK

-121 DDEIFSTLQTSG
+121 DDDIFSTLQTSG
-133 NELIALPQAPKKESY
+133 NELITLPDAPKKESY

-182 NYLFKEEPAKEFTVT
+182 NYLFKEEPVKEFTVT
-197 FETCGGDKMDSIT
+197 FDTCGGDKMDSIT

-217 PIPTRYGYTF
+217 PIPTRDGYTF
-227 LGWYLENTYINK
+227 LGWYLENTYIKK

-256 EKNTYHVHFELYGG
+256 G
-270 EGVSDL
+270 E
-276 NVSVINEEPIPTRK
+276 
-290 GYTFL
+290 
-295 GWYFESDFI
+295 
-304 NKVTFPYEVTQN
+304 
-316 ITLYAKW
+316 
-323 EKNTYNVHF
+323 
-332 ELNGGKG
+332 
-339 VSDLKV
+339 
-345 SVINEEP
+345 
-352 IPTREGY
+352 
-359 TFLGWYFENNFIN
+359 
-372 KVTFP
+372 
-377 YEVTQNITLYA
+377 
-388 KWEKNLP
+388 NLP

-419 VVIIPNEVNNI
+419 VVIIPNQVNNI
-430 EIKEIG
+430 EVKEIKK
-436 EELFL
+436 ELFL
-441 KNTYIEKLVIPET
+441 NNIYIEKLVIPET
-454 VTTLGYKMCY
+454 VTTLGYRMCY
-464 GCTNLKEVTL
+464 GCTNLKEVNL

-509 AESGIKEFVAPDSFK
+509 AESGIKEFIAPDSFK

-602 GYYNDTN
+602 GYYNDAK

-652 GKKLKSIVL
+652 GKNLKSIVL

-692 NNAFGATDLYENQS
+692 NNAFASTDLYENQS

-730 SVKEGTVGVSDGK
+730 TVKEGTVGVSDGK

-792 GAFMNCAFLES
+792 GAFMTCAFLES
-803 VNLEDCKNLKS
+803 VNLEDCINLKS

-827 ITIPSNVLEMGELIF
+827 ITIPSNVLVMGELIF

>member
-1 MKNKLLLAIN
+1 MKTKLLLTIN
-11 TSLVLFLP
+11 TSLILFSP
-19 LSLTS
+19 LSLSS
-24 CGDSQSTL
+24 CVDSQSSL
-32 QTYSIS
+32 QTHSIS
-38 FYDNDTLI
+38 FYDDDTLI

-55 IITLPEAPIKDNYT
+55 IITLPEAPIKDNHT
-69 FKGWYLDKNTWSEK
+69 FKGWYLDKNTWNEK

-91 KALTHDIN
+91 KALTQDIN
-99 SYAYYEE
+99 SYAYYVE

-121 DDEIFSTLQTSG
+121 DDDIFSTLQTSG
-133 NELIALPQAPKKESY
+133 NELITLPEAPKKESY

-173 LDQDINVYA
+173 LDQNINVYA
-182 NYLFKEEPAKEFTVT
+182 NYLFKEEPVKEFTVT
-197 FETCGGDKMDSIT
+197 FDTCLGDKMDSIT

-217 PIPTRYGYTF
+217 PIATRDGYKF

-239 VTFPYEVTQNIT
+239 VTFPYEVKQNIT

-256 EKNTYHVHFELYGG
+256 EKNTY
-270 EGVSDL
+270 
-276 NVSVINEEPIPTRK
+276 K
-290 GYTFL
+290 
-295 GWYFESDFI
+295 
-304 NKVTFPYEVTQN
+304 
-316 ITLYAKW
+316 
-323 EKNTYNVHF
+323 VHF

-339 VSDLKV
+339 VSDLNV

-359 TFLGWYFENNFIN
+359 TFLGWYFESNFIN

-377 YEVTQNITLYA
+377 YEVKHNITLYA
-388 KWEKNLP
+388 KWGENLP

-419 VVIIPNEVNNI
+419 VVIIPNQVNNI
-430 EIKEIG
+430 EVKEIKK
-436 EELFL
+436 ELFL
-441 KNTYIEKLVIPET
+441 NNIYIEKLVIPET
-454 VTTLGYKMCY
+454 VTTLGYRMCY
-464 GCTNLKEVTL
+464 GCTNLKEVNL
-474 PDNISVIPDYAFE
+474 PNNISVIPDYAFE
-487 KCTLLEKINIP
+487 KCSLLEKINIP

-509 AESGIKEFVAPDSFK
+509 AESGIKEFIAPDSFK

-602 GYYNDTN
+602 GYYNDAK
-609 NWENGILYVDNY
+609 NWKNGILYVDNY

-644 AINAFTNN
+644 AINAFTTN
-652 GKKLKSIVL
+652 GKYLKSIVL

-672 FSSLYSL
+672 FSSLSSL
-679 SQINIPS
+679 NQINIPS

-692 NNAFGATDLYENQS
+692 NNAFGSTDLYKNQS

-720 AVDNVKMTEF
+720 AVKNVKMTEF
-730 SVKEGTVGVSDGK
+730 TVKEGTVGVSDGK

-750 TKATSIS
+750 TKATSIT

-792 GAFMNCAFLES
+792 GAFMSCAFLES
-803 VNLEDCKNLKS
+803 VNLEDCINLKS

-875 ITVEWN
+875 ITVDWN

>member
-11 TSLVLFLP
+11 ISLVLFLP

-24 CGDSQSTL
+24 CGDSQSSL

-38 FYDNDTLI
+38 FYDDDTLI

-69 FKGWYLDKNTWSEK
+69 FKGWYLDKNTWNEK

-133 NELIALPQAPKKESY
+133 NELITLPQAPTKESY

-164 KEDTYLNKS
+164 KEDTYLNRS
-173 LDQDINVYA
+173 LYQDINVYA
-182 NYLFKEEPAKEFTVT
+182 NYLFKEEPVKEFTVT
-197 FETCGGDKMDSIT
+197 FNTCGGDKMDSIT

-227 LGWYLENTYINK
+227 LGWYLENTY
-239 VTFPYEVTQNIT
+239 
-251 LYAKW
+251 
-256 EKNTYHVHFELYGG
+256 
-270 EGVSDL
+270 
-276 NVSVINEEPIPTRK
+276 
-290 GYTFL
+290 
-295 GWYFESDFI
+295 I

-359 TFLGWYFENNFIN
+359 TFLGWYFESNFIN

-388 KWEKNLP
+388 KWEENLP

-419 VVIIPNEVNNI
+419 IVIIPNKVNNI
-430 EIKEIG
+430 EVKEIKK
-436 EELFL
+436 ELFL
-441 KNTYIEKLVIPET
+441 NNTYIEKLVIPET

-464 GCTNLKEVTL
+464 GCTSLKEVTL

-509 AESGIKEFVAPDSFK
+509 SESGIKEFVAPDSFK

-590 PIEITNTFIYGS
+590 AIEITNTFIYGS

-609 NWENGILYVDNY
+609 NWENGILYLDNY

-652 GKKLKSIVL
+652 GKHLKSIVL

-803 VNLEDCKNLKS
+803 VNLEDCTNLKS